1 MQPMK
6 HSPVV
11 ELLTTRRIAIVE
23 GDRDSAEMLHTFF
36 RLMELEAYLV
46 EADERTVPTLRRL
59 RPDIIALD
67 LDLPNLRSLEL
78 ARGIQHAL
86 PRVPLILMTD
96 EPPKF
101 DAYTGPVIAK
111 PRAKFEELL
120 RMFEL
125 VLALDSVG
133 G

>member
-1 MQPMK
+1 MK
-6 HSPVV
+6 HSPLV
-11 ELLTTRRIAIVE
+11 EMFTSRRIAIIE
-23 GDRDSAEMLHTFF
+23 GDHDSAEMLHTFF

-46 EADERTVPTLRRL
+46 KGDEVAVPTLSRL
-59 RPDIIALD
+59 RPDVIALD

-78 ARGIQHAL
+78 ARAIRRAL

-101 DAYTGPVIAK
+101 DAFTGPVIAK

-125 VLALDSVG
+125 VLALG
-133 G
+133 E